1 MSVAQTRI
9 TVFSTR
15 SLAKLREHL
24 LAEGIV
30 AKISRETPRRILHAG
45 GVSWQTTTTWKASTD
60 PDLIP
65 KMRRVL
71 DLYDHPPA
79 DGRVICVDEFGPL
92 NLQPRKGKAWR
103 PQRRPRRQR
112 ATYTRTSGVMH
123 ILAALDLTTG
133 GCSTG
138 SGSQMLDRVPRPAQG
153 AADPPAR
160 REALRGLRQL
170 LPAPPRPRPRVV
182 RGQRR

>member
-79 DGRVICVDEFGPL
+79 DGRVIC
-92 NLQPRKGKAWR
+92 R
-103 PQRRPRRQR
+103 
-112 ATYTRTSGVMH
+112 
-123 ILAALDLTTG
+123 
-133 GCSTG
+133 
-138 SGSQMLDRVPRPAQG
+138 
-153 AADPPAR
+153 
-160 REALRGLRQL
+160 
-170 LPAPPRPRPRVV
+170 
-182 RGQRR
+182 